1 MHALCSLGPFSHL
14 SLLQRTFVNVEI
26 WNQYK
31 RKYVCMEQCDEIKW
45 KLPFVPVKRNDSIFV
60 STTAEQAINLPL
72 WLFSFVISKEPIY
85 ELKNKIVFGY
95 PKL

>member
-1 MHALCSLGPFSHL
+1 MC
-14 SLLQRTFVNVEI
+14 T
-26 WNQYK
+26 
-31 RKYVCMEQCDEIKW
+31 EQCDEIKW
-45 KLPFVPVKRNDSIFV
+45 KLPFVTVKRNDYISV

-72 WLFSFVISKEPIY
+72 WLFSFVISKEAIY